1 MRFMLTTRESLLKH
15 NIRYELASE
24 NPDIEKIMVHIKQ
37 YEQNNLDSIEK
48 LKRERKVE
56 TNKINGAL
64 KSTIHAHGPITLQ
77 LIGSASKRIMG
88 NLLAD
93 PNKIKKPNY
102 KFKNIILGFLIGL
115 ITMFMITYLF

>member
-1 MRFMLTTRESLLKH
+1 MRFTLITTRESILKH
-15 NIRYELASE
+15 NIKYELASE

-37 YEQNNLDSIEK
+37 YEQNNLDSIQK

-77 LIGSASKRIMG
+77 LIGSATKRIHG
-88 NLLAD
+88 SLLTD
-93 PNKIKKPNY
+93 PNTQKKSFLNRIIQNIKKW
-102 KFKNIILGFLIGL
+102 LS
-115 ITMFMITYLF
+115 

>member
-1 MRFMLTTRESLLKH
+1 MRFMLTTRESLLKQ

-24 NPDIEKIMVHIKQ
+24 KPDIEKIMVHIKQ

-48 LKRERKVE
+48 LKRERKLE

-77 LIGSASKRIMG
+77 LIGSATKRIHG
-88 NLLAD
+88 SLLTD
-93 PNKIKKPNY
+93 PNTQKKSF
-102 KFKNIILGFLIGL
+102 FKTIILNIKQWLS
-115 ITMFMITYLF
+115 